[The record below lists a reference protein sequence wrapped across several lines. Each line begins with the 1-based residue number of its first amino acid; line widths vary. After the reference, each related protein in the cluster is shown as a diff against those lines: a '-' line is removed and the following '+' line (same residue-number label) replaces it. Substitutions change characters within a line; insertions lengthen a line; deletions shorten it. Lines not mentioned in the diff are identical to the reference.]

1 MPAKPSGKIKTSRV
15 NVKQKN
21 GDIYVMERQT
31 LYDPVKKYNKIVSS
45 KLIAKIPKGEKI
57 EVPTRPKRPN
67 GSKLPTKPLNVSASR
82 KRVGMMDIIE
92 HIGSISGIDA
102 AIYASTDTG
111 TAQKIIS
118 LARYLLATNGQTFPG
133 IQTWQYTHPLPYVN
147 GISEDVYHALFHDI
161 GLDESLQQ
169 NFFRK
174 RCSLLGDHGAV
185 AYDSTTISTYSGQQ
199 PEARY
204 GYNKAKDGMKTVKLL
219 TLYSIESRQPVA
231 FTKQPGNLP
240 DVSSIENA
248 LKQLSV
254 LGIDHAEIVTDNG
267 YYSEPN
273 LSEMLQKGFGFVT
286 LAKTNIKWIRPEIEA
301 HIEELSSIHSVC
313 PFDPATHGVTVLLMH
328 DFEKVRKY
336 ASHKSGAEKG
346 AVETFR
352 RRVYLHIYFNAS
364 RQAEDRI
371 AFETDLMELKSIIE
385 DGTPIEELSRSAQE
399 KVKKY
404 LSISTWGKKTTVR
417 FKDKACQEAYK
428 YHGYFTLV
436 SNREKD
442 CHECLKIYRKRETI
456 ESYFEA
462 EKEHADGSR
471 IRVWSPDTLRG
482 RMFVQFISL
491 CYYEYFSEQLRKI
504 KPTLGKQNKDNIRT
518 KEMIDL
524 EEKLLSWMEN
534 TPVYLQLQWFDTVE
548 EVKVSSELRNK
559 RWNTEVTA
567 RDALYLEKLGMSLRT
582 KHF

>member
-31 LYDPVKKYNKIVSS
+31 LYDPIKKYNKIVSS

-67 GSKLPTKPLNVSASR
+67 GSKPAVKPQKVSASR
-82 KRVGMMDIIE
+82 KHVGMMDIIE

-102 AIYASTDTG
+102 AIYASTDIG

-118 LARYLLATNGQTFPG
+118 LARYLLATNGQTLPG
-133 IQTWQYTHPLPYVN
+133 IQTWQYNHPLPYVN
-147 GISEDVYHALFHDI
+147 GISEDIYHALFRDI

-169 NFFRK
+169 NFFRE
-174 RCSLLGDHGAV
+174 RCSLLGDHEAV
-185 AYDSTTISTYSGQQ
+185 AYDSTTRSTYSEQQ

-204 GYNKAKDGMKTVKLL
+204 GYSKARDGLKAIKLL
-219 TLYSIESRQPVA
+219 TLYSIETRQPVA

-240 DVSSIENA
+240 DVTSIENA

-254 LGIDHAEIVTDNG
+254 LGVDHAEIVTDNG
-267 YYSEPN
+267 YYSEQN
-273 LSEMLQKGFGFVT
+273 FSEMLQKGYGFVT
-286 LAKTNIKWIRPEIEA
+286 LAKTSIKWIRPEIEA
-301 HIEELSSIHSVC
+301 HMDELATIHSVC
-313 PFDPATHGVTVLLMH
+313 PFDPATHGVTVMLMH
-328 DFEKVRKY
+328 DFDKVRKY
-336 ASHKSGAEKG
+336 ASHKKGAEKG
-346 AVETFR
+346 DVETFK

-385 DGTPIEELSRSAQE
+385 DGTPIDGLSKSAQE
-399 KVKKY
+399 KAKKY
-404 LSISTWGKKTTVR
+404 MTIRTWGGKTTVS
-417 FKDKACQEAYK
+417 FKDKACQEAYR

-442 CHECLKIYRKRETI
+442 CFECLSIYRKRETI
-456 ESYFEA
+456 ESFFES
-462 EKEHADGSR
+462 EKQHADGSR

-482 RMFVQFISL
+482 RMFVQFVSL

-504 KPTLGKQNKDNIRT
+504 KLALGRQNKDHIRT
-518 KEMIDL
+518 KETVNL
-524 EEKLLSWMEN
+524 EEKLLRWMEN

-548 EVKVSSELRNK
+548 EVRISSELHNK

-567 RDALYLEKLGMSLRT
+567 RDMLYLERLGVSIQ
-582 KHF
+582 

>member
-1 MPAKPSGKIKTSRV
+1 MPAKPSGTIKTSRV

-31 LYDPVKKYNKIVSS
+31 LYDPVKKYNKVLSS

-67 GSKLPTKPLNVSASR
+67 GSKLPIKPQKVSASR

-92 HIGSISGIDA
+92 HIGVISGIDA
-102 AIYASTDTG
+102 AIYASTDIG

-118 LARYLLATNGQTFPG
+118 LARYLLATNGQTLPG
-133 IQTWQYTHPLPYVN
+133 IHTWQYTHPLPYVN
-147 GISEDVYHALFHDI
+147 GISEDVYHALFQDI

-169 NFFRK
+169 NFFHE
-174 RCSLLGDHGAV
+174 RCALLGDHGAI

-204 GYNKAKDGMKTVKLL
+204 GYNKAKDGLKTVKLL

-254 LGIDHAEIVTDNG
+254 LGVEHAEIVTDNG
-267 YYSEPN
+267 YYSESN

-286 LAKTNIKWIRPEIEA
+286 LAKTNIKWIRPEIETR
-301 HIEELSSIHSVC
+301 IEELSSIHSVC
-313 PFDPATHGVTVLLMH
+313 PFDPTTHGVTVMLMH
-328 DFEKVRKY
+328 DFGKVRKY

-346 AVETFR
+346 AVETFK

-371 AFETDLMELKSIIE
+371 EFETDLMELKSM
-385 DGTPIEELSRSAQE
+385 IEEGIPVDALSRSAQE
-399 KVKKY
+399 KVRKY
-404 LSISTWGKKTTVR
+404 MSISTWGKKTTVR
-417 FKDKACQEAYK
+417 FKDKDCQEAYK

-442 CHECLKIYRKRETI
+442 CFECLRIYRKRETI
-456 ESYFEA
+456 EACFEA
-462 EKEHADGSR
+462 EKQHADGSR

-482 RMFVQFISL
+482 RMFVQFVSL

-504 KPTLGKQNKDNIRT
+504 KTALGKQNKDGIRT
-518 KEMIDL
+518 KETVDL

-559 RWNTEVTA
+559 RWNTEITA
-567 RDALYLEKLGMSLRT
+567 RDALYLEKLGMST
-582 KHF
+582 H